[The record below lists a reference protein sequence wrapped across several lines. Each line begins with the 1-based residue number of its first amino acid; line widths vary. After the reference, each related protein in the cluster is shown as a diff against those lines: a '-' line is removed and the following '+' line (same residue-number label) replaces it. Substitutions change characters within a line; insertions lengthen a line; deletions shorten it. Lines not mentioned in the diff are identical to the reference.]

1 MSQYIR
7 YEDVPVVIGSL
18 DKDPEFI
25 FANNVSLDIN
35 QSLEPKRFLDD
46 YVLSLAH
53 TGDLEFTAGDVKTV
67 LMGPPFGPGM
77 KLPSSIETIPSGTL
91 VSFPTG
97 NKLYV
102 ESGVGSGDYYVKLR
116 AKEDTLI
123 SLETDMA
130 NGEFEVIRNY
140 STTSPIKGSLSI
152 DFFLNTGTVQSFF
165 NLTGLLGNEI
175 YPQVNETKITG
186 FFGNFFFNDGYIES
200 LSFSTRAFSP
210 YLANAS
216 IALFGNLRYDE
227 NNIDNFY
234 SNPDFNKQKTFPHAV
249 GTQISGLNYVGMD
262 SITAFSYSIE
272 CSRSYGFEIPTGGNS
287 SESGVVP
294 VRGSKKQID
303 INCRLAGN
311 NLNPY
316 LTLSGKRAKIKVNVE
331 DIGFKK
337 FTDQSSGLLHMFEVY
352 GPINSQSMTVSEGG
366 YLEGNVS
373 VDQAYR

>member
-25 FANNVSLDIN
+25 FANNISFDIS

-46 YVLSLAH
+46 YVISLAH
-53 TGDLEFTAGDVKTV
+53 TGDLEFSAGDVKTV

-97 NKLYV
+97 NSLYV

-116 AKEDTLI
+116 AKEDTLL

-130 NGEFEVIRNY
+130 NGEFEVTRNY
-140 STTSPIKGSLSI
+140 STTSPVKGSLSI
-152 DFFLNTGTVQSFF
+152 EFFLNTGTVQSFF

-175 YPQVNETKITG
+175 YPKINETKITG
-186 FFGNFFFNDGYIES
+186 FFGNFFFDNGYIES
-200 LSFSTRAFSP
+200 LSFSARAFSP

-227 NNIDNFY
+227 DNIDNFY
-234 SNPDFNKQKTFPHAV
+234 SNPDFNKQKTLPHSV
-249 GTQISGLNYVGMD
+249 GTQVSGLNYVGMD
-262 SITAFSYSIE
+262 SITAFSYSID
-272 CSRSYGFEIPTGGNS
+272 CARSYGFEMPTGGNS
-287 SESGVVP
+287 SESGTVP
-294 VRGSKKQID
+294 VRGSKKEID
-303 INCRLAGN
+303 INCRLMGN

-316 LTLSGKRAKIKVNVE
+316 LTLSGKRAQIKVNVE

-337 FTDQSSGLLHMFEVY
+337 FTDQSSALLHQFETY
-352 GPINSQSMTVSEGG
+352 GVIQSENISAGAGG
-366 YLEGNVS
+366 YLEGS
-373 VDQAYR
+373 VTTKQTYR

>member
-25 FANNVSLDIN
+25 FANNISLDIN

-140 STTSPIKGSLSI
+140 STTSPIKGSLNI

-234 SNPDFNKQKTFPHAV
+234 SNPDFNKQKTLPHAV
-249 GTQISGLNYVGMD
+249 GTQVSGLNYVGMD

-337 FTDQSSGLLHMFEVY
+337 FTDQSSGFLHMFEAY

-366 YLEGNVS
+366 YLEGTVS

>member
-25 FANNVSLDIN
+25 FANNISLDIN

-140 STTSPIKGSLSI
+140 STTSPIKGSLNI

-227 NNIDNFY
+227 NNI
-234 SNPDFNKQKTFPHAV
+234 
-249 GTQISGLNYVGMD
+249 
-262 SITAFSYSIE
+262 E
-272 CSRSYGFEIPTGGNS
+272 
-287 SESGVVP
+287 
-294 VRGSKKQID
+294 
-303 INCRLAGN
+303 
-311 NLNPY
+311 
-316 LTLSGKRAKIKVNVE
+316 
-331 DIGFKK
+331 
-337 FTDQSSGLLHMFEVY
+337 
-352 GPINSQSMTVSEGG
+352 
-366 YLEGNVS
+366 
-373 VDQAYR
+373 